1 MAASDQTPAARWPLA
16 LAGLALFVFAAVALS
31 GPGRIDV
38 VDGQA
43 RFEVGR
49 SFVEHGDSVFRDER
63 IWWSRFP
70 GRGGHDYSL
79 YRLPQSLVAAACILV
94 ADATGPVA
102 EGRRHFVFS
111 LHGAAL
117 AAGLAVLYAVWF
129 RRAGRSPVAAVGW
142 AAAGVFCTPAWFY
155 ATSTFDDLLGTVVV
169 AAAVVVADR
178 ARVGCGAVRALAAG
192 LLVGFAFDCKPP
204 LAAFILPVL
213 AAVDDPAR
221 PRATR
226 LLRAGLVVAGALA
239 GYAEYKLY
247 DAYKFPPECRA
258 LHGPVLEKY
267 APVFFGNPAS
277 AVLDFAAGPASGSL
291 WYFPPV
297 LLAAAG
303 VAAAGPRRR
312 VALAAVLAGA
322 AAVGFFTLLTFYKG
336 DPTWGP
342 RYLTPVFGVLWL
354 FAPDGADRVARPT
367 VGVLLAAG
375 FVVQVLGLS
384 IDPHRLYVQRA
395 APSTFYLDSP
405 WHHFRPGMS
414 HLLNRP
420 REIREAWAAGPAP
433 EFTPAPT
440 PTFAPPAIDPP
451 YLPETGPAAVGRWQ
465 IWRGFRPWWASFPH
479 LPAGERPVDL
489 GETAGALGAA
499 AVASVI
505 LMFAGLRRARGPG
518 GE

>member
-1 MAASDQTPAARWPLA
+1 MAVSDSTPAARWPLA
-16 LAGLALFVFAAVALS
+16 LAGLALLVFAAVALS
-31 GPGRIDV
+31 GPGRIDI

-49 SFVEHGDSVFRDER
+49 SLVEHGDSVFRDER

-70 GRGGHDYSL
+70 GRDGNDYSL

-94 ADATGPVA
+94 ADATGPVV
-102 EGRRHFVFS
+102 EGRRHFIFS

-129 RRAGRSPVAAVGW
+129 RRTGRSPAAAVGW

-155 ATSTFDDLLGTVVV
+155 ATSTFDDLLGTVAVV
-169 AAAVVVADR
+169 AAVVVADR
-178 ARVGCGAVRALAAG
+178 ARAGCGPIRALAAG
-192 LLVGFAFDCKPP
+192 LLVGFALNCKPP
-204 LAAFILPVL
+204 LAAFAVPAL
-213 AAVDDPAR
+213 AAADDPTR
-221 PRATR
+221 PRAVR
-226 LLRAGLVVAGALA
+226 LLRAGLVVVGVLA

-247 DAYKFPPECRA
+247 YAYKFPPEYRA
-258 LHGPVLEKY
+258 LHGPILEKY
-267 APVFFGNPAS
+267 APVFFGNPVS

-303 VAAAGPRRR
+303 VSVAGPRWR
-312 VALAAVLAGA
+312 VAVAAVLAGA
-322 AAVGFFTLLTFYKG
+322 TAVGFFALLTFYKG

-354 FAPDGADRVARPT
+354 FAPAGADRVSRPT
-367 VGVLLAAG
+367 AGILLAAG
-375 FVVQVLGLS
+375 FAVQVLGLS
-384 IDPHRLYVQRA
+384 IDPHRLYVQRG
-395 APSTFYLDSP
+395 APSAFYLDSP
-405 WHHFRPGMS
+405 WYHFRPEMS

-420 REIREAWAAGPAP
+420 REVREAWAAGPAP

-440 PTFAPPAIDPP
+440 PTFAPPVIDPP
-451 YLPETGPAAVGRWQ
+451 YLPETGPAAVDRWQ

-479 LPAGERPVDL
+479 LSAGDRPVDL
-489 GETAGALGAA
+489 TGTAAGLGAA
-499 AVASVI
+499 VVVGAIVMS
-505 LMFAGLRRARGPG
+505 AGLRRGPG
-518 GE
+518 AGSE